1 MSAVVNPTNQKEFAT
16 TVVQRLRAAGHTA
29 LWAGGCVRDLL
40 LGIEPLDYDVATSA
54 TPDQVRELFGY
65 RHTLPVGAAF
75 GVVIVLGKPRHAV
88 QVEVATFR
96 TDAAYSDGR
105 HPDAVIFSTP
115 QEDAQRRDF
124 TINGMFYDPLTAAVI
139 DYVGGQAD
147 LQHGCLRAIGFA
159 DDRIGEDKLR
169 MLRAVRFSARFGFT
183 IEAATR
189 RAIARHAAEVN
200 CVSGERIWTEI
211 RKTLQTSR
219 AAWAVEEWFQ
229 LNLLQHILPEVAAV
243 WPAQRLA
250 ARRLLDSLDGVEPLP
265 DAADIHSQVR
275 AARGRSAD
283 WLDRLCG
290 LLWIALEQAANG
302 NADNLNVSVDSLV
315 QSLKTRLK
323 VPNEVGDTLRHVLPA
338 QRELVG
344 AQRRPWSQVQPW
356 LVDACADRA
365 VALYEARGS
374 LVENA
379 EQVAAWR
386 ETSEWLHQKLALPR
400 EQLDPAPLLL
410 GHDLIGL
417 GLTPSPRFGELLS
430 QARQRQLDQL
440 LPDRPAA
447 LRWLREQVGL

>member
-1 MSAVVNPTNQKEFAT
+1 MNPTIQKEFAISI
-16 TVVQRLRAAGHTA
+16 VQQLRAAGHTA

-40 LGIEPLDYDVATSA
+40 MGFEPLDYDVATSA

-65 RHTLPVGAAF
+65 RRTLPVGVAF
-75 GVVIVLGKPRHAV
+75 GVVIVLGKSSQSV

-105 HPDAVIFSTP
+105 HPDAVVFSTP

-124 TINGMFYDPLTAAVI
+124 TINGMFYDPLAEAVI

-147 LQHGCLRAIGFA
+147 LQRGCLRAIGCA

-169 MLRAVRFSARFGFT
+169 MLRAVRFAARFGFA

-189 RAIARHAAEVN
+189 QAIARHAAEVN

-211 RKTLQTSR
+211 CKTLQTSR
-219 AAWAVEEWFQ
+219 AAWAVEEWFE
-229 LNLLQHILPEVAAV
+229 LNLLQHILPELNAV
-243 WPAQRLA
+243 WPQQRSA
-250 ARRLLDSLDGVEPLP
+250 ARRLLDALDGLTASSSDE
-265 DAADIHSQVR
+265 SEN
-275 AARGRSAD
+275 RGQQPGGQRRPAD

-290 LLWIALEQAANG
+290 LLWIAAEHIATGDATSLEVQLEPMA
-302 NADNLNVSVDSLV
+302 
-315 QSLKTRLK
+315 QSLKARLK
-323 VPNEVGDTLRHVLPA
+323 VPNQVGDTLRFVLPA
-338 QRELVG
+338 QRALLD
-344 AQRRPWSQVQPW
+344 AQRKPWSQVQPW

-365 VALYEARGS
+365 VALLEARLS
-374 LVENA
+374 LVQDA
-379 EQVAAWR
+379 RRATAWS
-386 ETSEWLHQKLALPR
+386 ETIEWLHHKLALPR

-410 GHDLIGL
+410 GHDLIAAGL
-417 GLTPSPRFGELLS
+417 KPSPRFRELLS

-447 LRWLREQVGL
+447 LCWLAEQARP